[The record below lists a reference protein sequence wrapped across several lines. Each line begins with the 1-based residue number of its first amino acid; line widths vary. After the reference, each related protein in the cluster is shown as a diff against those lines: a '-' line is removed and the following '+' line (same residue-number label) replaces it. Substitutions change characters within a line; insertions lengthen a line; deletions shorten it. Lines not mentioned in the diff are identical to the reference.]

1 MYYLVLIE
9 TPYNPSDAR
18 VKLNFSLTN
27 LMPKFIFLSVPNPLK
42 IPKPTINSIIKPFEH
57 KCFLMFFSIYSIY
70 VN

>member
-27 LMPKFIFLSVPNPLK
+27 LMPKFIFLFKSQILWKYQNQQL
-42 IPKPTINSIIKPFEH
+42 IQ
-57 KCFLMFFSIYSIY
+57 
-70 VN
+70 